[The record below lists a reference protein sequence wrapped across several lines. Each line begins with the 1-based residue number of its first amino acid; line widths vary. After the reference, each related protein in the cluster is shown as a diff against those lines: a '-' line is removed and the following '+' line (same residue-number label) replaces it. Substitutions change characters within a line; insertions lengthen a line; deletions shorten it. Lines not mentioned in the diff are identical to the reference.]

1 MLTFLVTFFS
11 IGSSALNVSN
21 KKINYKN
28 YLESDFCLFS
38 ILQLYVFPASIFLF
52 LTISVKGLELMTSQ
66 MIKIHGPFLL
76 TIFLNGPTQPSFI
89 IFRSFQTN
97 IIQFLQQKY
106 VKKCSSSIRCRDSN
120 PRPPEHQSPSIPKHY
135 KRSLK
140 QSQRECSIFTK
151 YVCRKQAMEPR
162 TDPIKILQRKF
173 MLRYF

>member
-38 ILQLYVFPASIFLF
+38 ILQLYLFPASIFLF

-140 QSQRECSIFTK
+140 HSQRECSIFTK

>member
-1 MLTFLVTFFS
+1 
-11 IGSSALNVSN
+11 
-21 KKINYKN
+21 
-28 YLESDFCLFS
+28 
-38 ILQLYVFPASIFLF
+38 
-52 LTISVKGLELMTSQ
+52 MTSQ

-76 TIFLNGPTQPSFI
+76 TIFLILFI
-89 IFRSFQTN
+89 ILSFFGSFQTN

>member
-38 ILQLYVFPASIFLF
+38 ILQLYLFPASIFLF

-76 TIFLNGPTQPSFI
+76 TIFLILFI
-89 IFRSFQTN
+89 ILSFFGSFQTN

>member
-38 ILQLYVFPASIFLF
+38 ILQLYLFPASIFLF

-76 TIFLNGPTQPSFI
+76 TIFLILFI
-89 IFRSFQTN
+89 ILSFFGSFQTN

-120 PRPPEHQSPSIPKHY
+120 PRPLEHESFPITTRPGLPPNLWSILLQNFHQMI
-135 KRSLK
+135 S
-140 QSQRECSIFTK
+140 C
-151 YVCRKQAMEPR
+151 KQAAHS
-162 TDPIKILQRKF
+162 T
-173 MLRYF
+173 

>member
-38 ILQLYVFPASIFLF
+38 ILQLYLFPASIFLF

-66 MIKIHGPFLL
+66 MIKIHGQFLL

-89 IFRSFQTN
+89 NFSVF
-97 IIQFLQQKY
+97 
-106 VKKCSSSIRCRDSN
+106 SN
-120 PRPPEHQSPSIPKHY
+120 EHHT
-135 KRSLK
+135 
-140 QSQRECSIFTK
+140 IFTTK
-151 YVCRKQAMEPR
+151 ICEKMFIQYTVPGFEPTTSR
-162 TDPIKILQRKF
+162 TSVSF
-173 MLRYF
+173 HT